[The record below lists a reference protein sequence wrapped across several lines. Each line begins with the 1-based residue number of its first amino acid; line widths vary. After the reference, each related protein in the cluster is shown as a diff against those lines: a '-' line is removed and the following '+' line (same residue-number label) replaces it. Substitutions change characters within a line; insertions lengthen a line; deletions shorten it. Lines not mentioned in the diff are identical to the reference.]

1 MPLGWRQI
9 RRGPKHNWTFVTQ
22 SEPGCDSRRLSLAR
36 GKTPGGYSSINDMLY
51 VRCHS
56 RGYDL
61 WRQAG
66 CEGWSYAKFWFPG
79 LSPRQEHMLEGYP
92 SLNHPESRGDVRLAS
107 ANPNDPPL
115 IRLNALSTE
124 GDRAT
129 GRECARLGRRVCGT
143 QPLADLI
150 VRETS
155 PGPNAVSDVD
165 LDAFTRCSAE
175 VGHHPVG
182 TCAMGASPQAVVGS
196 QLRLRGLEGLRVV
209 DARSCRAFPGARHDA
224 GSGIKSIP

>member
-129 GRECARLGRRVCGT
+129 GRASAPGSAGASTERSRSPISSCARRRPAPT
-143 QPLADLI
+143 SYRTSISTPSRAARLRLARVD
-150 VRETS
+150 VS
-155 PGPNAVSDVD
+155 PGRPRDS
-165 LDAFTRCSAE
+165 S
-175 VGHHPVG
+175 
-182 TCAMGASPQAVVGS
+182 
-196 QLRLRGLEGLRVV
+196 
-209 DARSCRAFPGARHDA
+209 
-224 GSGIKSIP
+224 